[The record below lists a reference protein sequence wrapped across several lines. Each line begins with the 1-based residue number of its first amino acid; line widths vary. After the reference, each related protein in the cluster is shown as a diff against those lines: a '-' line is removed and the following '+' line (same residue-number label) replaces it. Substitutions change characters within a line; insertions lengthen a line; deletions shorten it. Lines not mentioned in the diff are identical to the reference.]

1 MEVIYQNSSNLIE
14 AQEVTNAAT
23 GEYENTATVTVTLLD
38 EDTDTEISGQ
48 SWPAPMPYVVGSD
61 GVYRATL
68 SRNLV
73 LVGSQRIIARVVID
87 AGAGLYREF
96 ETPCIVIFSE

>member
-1 MEVIYQNSSNLIE
+1 VEVIYQNSSNLIE
-14 AQEVTNAAT
+14 AQEVTNGAT
-23 GEYENTATVTVTLLD
+23 GAYENEATVTVTLLD
-38 EDTDTEISGQ
+38 EETETEINGQ
-48 SWPAPMPYVVGSD
+48 SWPAPMPYVAGSD

-73 LVGSQRIIARVVID
+73 LAGSQRLIARVVVD
-87 AGAGLYREF
+87 GGAGLYREF